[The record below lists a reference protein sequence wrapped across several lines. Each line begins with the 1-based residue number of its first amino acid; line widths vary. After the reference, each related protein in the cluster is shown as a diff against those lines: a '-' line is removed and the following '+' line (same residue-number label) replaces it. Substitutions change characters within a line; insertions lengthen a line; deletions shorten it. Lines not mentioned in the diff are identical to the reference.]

1 MSSSFNQS
9 EIRSMLETEC
19 LDAWGCVSSE
29 QQTATPP
36 PALDAAQLAL
46 MDPLARAKALRLH
59 KQQQQQQAAAAASEQ
74 QGAEAQA
81 GGRGAAIAEV
91 QRYLSAPTLEESP
104 AFSLLGWWRTAGKA
118 EYPHLARVAA
128 KYLCAQGTS
137 ARSEGNFSSL
147 KQTYSALRSRL
158 SEKRVKQCMLLF
170 LNRRLARGIAEII
183 AVGDGKRV
191 QNLAN
196 NRANIEKALGER
208 LAAAAAC
215 GESGAAAGLGA
226 GARAESS
233 EVPMPWES
241 EVEAW
246 DGALEAFEG

>member
-1 MSSSFNQS
+1 MSSSYHQS

-19 LDAWGCVSSE
+19 LDSWGCVSSE
-29 QQTATPP
+29 QQAATPP

-59 KQQQQQQAAAAASEQ
+59 KQQQAAAAASEQ

-91 QRYLSAPTLEESP
+91 QRYLSAPTLDESP
-104 AFSLLGWWRTAGKA
+104 AFSLLDWWRTTGKA

-158 SEKRVKQCMLLF
+158 SEKRVKQSMLLL
-170 LNRRLARGIAEII
+170 LNRRLVRGIAEIV
-183 AVGDGKRV
+183 AVDDGKRV

-196 NRANIEKALGER
+196 RADIEKALSMR
-208 LAAAAAC
+208 LATAAAC
-215 GESGAAAGLGA
+215 EESGAAAGPGA
-226 GARAESS
+226 GARAEPS
-233 EVPMPWES
+233 EVPMPW

-246 DGALEAFEG
+246 DGALQTFEG